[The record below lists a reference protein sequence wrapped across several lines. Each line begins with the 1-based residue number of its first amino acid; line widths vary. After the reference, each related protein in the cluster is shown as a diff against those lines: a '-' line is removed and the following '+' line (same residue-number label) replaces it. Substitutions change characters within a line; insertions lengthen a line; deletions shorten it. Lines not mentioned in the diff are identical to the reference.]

1 MHKTPRNINIEF
13 FYKYGYT
20 QVAYKISNKSSNPI
34 IIIYLLIKIFIITHY
49 LKFIQIQISNI
60 GSATTILRVF
70 WVNYVECYLGVN
82 LSIVQVFQYFE
93 YLCKKQRVP
102 LNATLGDQK
111 FIKRATVFDT
121 NEQPNFLGKMWLFSK
136 NYCITIP

>member
-49 LKFIQIQISNI
+49 LKLIQIQNPNI
-60 GSATTILRVF
+60 GPATTILRVLR
-70 WVNYVECYLGVN
+70 VNYVQCNYCVN
-82 LSIVQVFQYFE
+82 PSIVQAFQYFE

-111 FIKRATVFDT
+111 IHRTSDVFDT
-121 NEQPNFLGKMWLFSK
+121 NEQPNFLGKM
-136 NYCITIP
+136 